1 MAAHSLRPDQKRRHM
16 RNLIRPIFTVVLF
29 ASVVNA
35 TAADKVQGY
44 SRADL
49 TSAAALREHAR
60 EDATAYQLLE
70 SLTTEVGPRPAG
82 SPGDRAAVA
91 WAQREMQRL
100 GFANVHTMPV
110 VVPHWVRGEAEFS
123 VLTPWPAAFPTL
135 VLGGS
140 IGTGSEGLETEA
152 VMVKD
157 LDALAQLPAGAVK
170 D

>member
-82 SPGDRAAVA
+82 SPGDKAAVA
-91 WAQREMQRL
+91 WAVREMQRL
-100 GFANVHTMPV
+100 GLANVHTV
-110 VVPHWVRGEAEFS
+110 EAQVPHWVRGDAEFT
-123 VLTPWPAAFPTL
+123 VLAPFPQTMPTL
-135 VLGGS
+135 ALGGS
-140 IGTGSEGLETEA
+140 VGTGTEG
-152 VMVKD
+152 
-157 LDALAQLPAGAVK
+157 
-170 D
+170 